1 MQRSFLLPVSA
12 QSEIVVYESQRPP
25 SRWYQQSQPPTHP
38 QLRKDTW
45 PRPASCPYPSL
56 PFPRDLPPL
65 SFSEEWPSHKS
76 KSSTL
81 VLIQYPQFLPAY
93 DKNWKEGAGAVGC
106 GDVPRTR
113 PHCGHV
119 GIHLLRCD
127 GQMTATH
134 MSTTV
139 TANTPQIKIFWGQN
153 TLNCCILG
161 KVYMILKCV
170 THYQLNRK

>member
-1 MQRSFLLPVSA
+1 MYIRHRCIQTGISSANLTIGGENINFSRLTPVDSFTMKTEDHL
-12 QSEIVVYESQRPP
+12 
-25 SRWYQQSQPPTHP
+25 
-38 QLRKDTW
+38 
-45 PRPASCPYPSL
+45 
-56 PFPRDLPPL
+56 
-65 SFSEEWPSHKS
+65 
-76 KSSTL
+76 
-81 VLIQYPQFLPAY
+81 QFLPAY
-93 DKNWKEGAGAVGC
+93 DKSWKEGAGAVGC

-113 PHCGHV
+113 PHRGHV

-127 GQMTATH
+127 GQMTAMH